1 MGSLKR
7 IGYYSLAVQHFESSH
22 LLQLAVE
29 AARLNALDGINGIL
43 FYDDGRFAQ
52 IFEGVDDG
60 VHDLLSRLQRDPRH
74 AGIKIIFEE
83 KIDAPLF
90 HTWDM
95 RLCKETDE
103 MSAYAITKMVG
114 KPLPAHIANFI
125 DNFSAHT
132 TM

>member
-7 IGYYSLAVQHFESSH
+7 IGYYSLAVQHFESGH

-29 AARLNALDGINGIL
+29 AARLNALDGINGVL

-74 AGIKIIFEE
+74 AGIKSSL
-83 KIDAPLF
+83 KKKL
-90 HTWDM
+90 
-95 RLCKETDE
+95 
-103 MSAYAITKMVG
+103 MSPYFTLGICVYVRKQTR
-114 KPLPAHIANFI
+114 
-125 DNFSAHT
+125 
-132 TM
+132 